1 MKTAVRSRILL
12 AAAGAAVLTGCF
24 WDYTLDGG
32 YRQGVETVAIP
43 IFENLT
49 TRRGQEFDLTN
60 AVAREVVTR
69 TPYRVVDAPGGA
81 DVVIRGTI
89 LQFTQPALV
98 QGETDSVLEGSV
110 LVQLRIRIENR
121 RTGKILVERDRI
133 EWASLVY
140 ARGETVDTARAEVYD
155 RLAQWVVRQLEE
167 PW

>member
-1 MKTAVRSRILL
+1 MNDAPWRTRVVL
-12 AAAGAAVLTGCF
+12 AAAALAGGCV
-24 WDYTLDGG
+24 WDYSFDGG
-32 YRQGVETVAIP
+32 YRKGVETVAIP
-43 IFENLT
+43 VFENLT
-49 TRRGQEFDLTN
+49 TRRLQEFDLTN
-60 AVAREVVTR
+60 VVAREVVTR
-69 TPYRVVDAPGGA
+69 TPYRVAASPAGA
-81 DVVIRGTI
+81 DLVIRGTI

-110 LVQLRIRIENR
+110 LVQLRIRIESP
-121 RTGKILVERDRI
+121 RTGKVLVERHRT